1 MISDLRVVKRTNIN
15 DLMNICYDIKH
26 LFHVVLN
33 YCSDVRP
40 INDCIPE
47 ASNQSHLS
55 DRPDHI
61 GSVKYMRSTMYILL
75 I

>member
-1 MISDLRVVKRTNIN
+1 MTSNSRSPFD
-15 DLMNICYDIKH
+15 
-26 LFHVVLN
+26 
-33 YCSDVRP
+33 YCSYVRP

-61 GSVKYMRSTMYILL
+61 GSVGISYRLSDSFNLINPIFQKIFQKHILFDL
-75 I
+75 IIC